1 MQHRYNPDVDE
12 SHLGTTWSLDYC
24 FMTADDEEED
34 MRAIIVA
41 YDHSK
46 MGLWTLPVEQK
57 GADENV
63 IKWLVDKMDEC
74 GYAGTPVTLKS
85 DQEPAMMKLKR
96 AIAICRQAETPLV
109 ESPVRVQ
116 VKWQD

>member
-24 FMTADDEEED
+24 FMTTDDEEED

-46 MGLWTLPVEQK
+46 IGLWTLPVDHK

-63 IKWLVDKMDEC
+63 IKWLVDKMEEC
-74 GYAGTPVTLKS
+74 GYAGSPCHSQIGSGAS
-85 DQEPAMMKLKR
+85 DD
-96 AIAICRQAETPLV
+96 ETQTGDCHP
-109 ESPVRVQ
+109 Q
-116 VKWQD
+116 TG

>member
-46 MGLWTLPVEQK
+46 MGLWTLPVDHK

-63 IKWLVDKMDEC
+63 IKWLLTRWKNVDMQ
-74 GYAGTPVTLKS
+74 V
-85 DQEPAMMKLKR
+85 
-96 AIAICRQAETPLV
+96 PL
-109 ESPVRVQ
+109 SLSNRIRSQ
-116 VKWQD
+116 R